1 MFVSEVEFMLHK
13 KQLNRVIKIQELKLK
28 LLEKEIKIN
37 KIDTRIQLTAL
48 VDLNKKRLA
57 TCKKCGKTNKEC
69 FPTTIEEYDM
79 YIEMLCENCLTE
91 ILDKKITAIKP
102 KK

>member
-13 KQLNRVIKIQELKLK
+13 KQLNRIIKI
-28 LLEKEIKIN
+28 
-37 KIDTRIQLTAL
+37 
-48 VDLNKKRLA
+48 
-57 TCKKCGKTNKEC
+57 KEC

-102 KK
+102 KKIE